1 MTGRYAMLIAVFF
14 LSALFHV
21 AEDAGEGMNWRDSG
35 SFRYFCMQ
43 PIGIMLED
51 AVQAIYRRRR
61 PSRAEGKAQGHQR
74 WTKIVSY
81 VWFVAWMTWTTPAW
95 IYPKALLAKG
105 GPEDRL
111 LPFSILGNIL

>member
-1 MTGRYAMLIAVFF
+1 MLIAVFF
-14 LSALFHV
+14 LSSLFHI

-51 AVQAIYRRRR
+51 AVQEIYRRGY
-61 PSRAEGKAQGHQR
+61 PTAQAKAEDKT
-74 WTKIVSY
+74 WTRIVGY

-111 LPFSILGNIL
+111 LPLSILGTIL